1 MLPNRQAAKPGVVG
15 WYYAYCAAMALL
27 YLFCI
32 AIGVAGV
39 VFRNEIADRDS
50 PPEVIALLG
59 VMFAVLGVVLMV
71 AFAAAPFLSPRPWAW
86 IYHLV
91 LIALGMTSACCLPA
105 SVPLLLFWIKPETR
119 AYFGRT

>member
-1 MLPNRQAAKPGVVG
+1 MLPDRQPAKPGVVG
-15 WYYAYCAAMALL
+15 WYHAYCAAMAFL

-32 AIGVAGV
+32 VIGVAGI

-50 PPEVIALLG
+50 PPELIALLG

-71 AFAAAPFLSPRPWAW
+71 AFAAAPFLPPRPWVW

-91 LIALGMTSACCLPA
+91 LIALGMTSACCLFA
-105 SVPLLLFWIKPETR
+105 SIPLLLFWIKPETR
-119 AYFGRT
+119 TYFGRT